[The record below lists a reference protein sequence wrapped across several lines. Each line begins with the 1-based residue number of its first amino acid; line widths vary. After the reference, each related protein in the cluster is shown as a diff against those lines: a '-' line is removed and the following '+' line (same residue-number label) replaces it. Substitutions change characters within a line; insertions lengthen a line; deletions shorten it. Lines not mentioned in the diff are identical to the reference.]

1 MKREALKQLNR
12 RANEMTLDEPQTV
25 AEQGFGTV
33 TTEKRRMGFWNP

>member
-1 MKREALKQLNR
+1 MKLAMKREALKQLNR

-33 TTEKRRMGFWNP
+33 LVQ